1 LKSSVACVQKFAPY
15 RQLEDGNAM
24 KEHAQRI
31 QKFMDNISKLDPV
44 EEEIELLDEEI

>member
-1 LKSSVACVQKFAPY
+1 
-15 RQLEDGNAM
+15 M

-31 QKFMDNISKLDPV
+31 QKFMDNISKLDPKRPTPV